1 MVSPAAEATRGQ
13 VKVRSALD
21 SEPDVEKLGDV
32 WDVGFNL
39 VMGGTIM
46 VCFCLSGSGA
56 KGRPQREA
64 IIILLAWT
72 DIKGTDK
79 NTH

>member
-21 SEPDVEKLGDV
+21 SEADVEKLGDV
-32 WDVGFNL
+32 WDLSFNL
-39 VMGGTIM
+39 VMAGAIM
-46 VCFCLSGSGA
+46 VHLCLSGSGA

-64 IIILLAWT
+64 ILLFDGHHASCL
-72 DIKGTDK
+72 DRY
-79 NTH
+79 